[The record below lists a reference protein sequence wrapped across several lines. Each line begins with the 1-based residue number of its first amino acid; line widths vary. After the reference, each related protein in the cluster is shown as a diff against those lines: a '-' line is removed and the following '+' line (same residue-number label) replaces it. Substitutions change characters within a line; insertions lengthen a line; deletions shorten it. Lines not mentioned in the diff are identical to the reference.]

1 MLLPPAQAQRVMIM
15 GGAPGGGD
23 TIKDVDIADFSE
35 RKRMAAQLRGPQSA
49 KAAPAPP
56 GGLGIN
62 ECPGPAADLKN
73 AQDRNLAPCIRSN
86 ISSNQPLH
94 SFVRQAEICRPVGW
108 RRERSFDNRA
118 AAA

>member
-94 SFVRQAEICRPVGW
+94 SFVRQAEIYELVMPAIRHVSNT
-108 RRERSFDNRA
+108 RT
-118 AAA
+118 